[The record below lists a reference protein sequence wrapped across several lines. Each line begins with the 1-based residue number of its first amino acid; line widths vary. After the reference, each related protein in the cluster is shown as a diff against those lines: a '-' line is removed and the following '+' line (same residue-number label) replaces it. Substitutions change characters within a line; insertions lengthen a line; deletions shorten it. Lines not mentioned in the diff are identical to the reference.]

1 MPLFSYLVDF
11 RPRIPILFIMT
22 NGNFNVSRMQALEL
36 QLEEAIQMLRLVSKN
51 QRTCLE
57 VEEWLIQNHP
67 TTDDDGETVSALLNV
82 KNRKKTR

>member
-1 MPLFSYLVDF
+1 
-11 RPRIPILFIMT
+11 
-22 NGNFNVSRMQALEL
+22 MQALEL